1 MKVTSAAE
9 GKRLG
14 IYLLIPGLA
23 LLMTA
28 GYIAFREL
36 RFRTVA
42 VPAIGKYTDEG
53 GSPVGG
59 GRTIFTYY
67 ITYKSQGGGSYQFIE
82 SGVTEQLPEGKPLD
96 ILYDP
101 SDPKEARLSTRDG
114 WYLPRNLG
122 PAGFLF
128 TMLGFVLIRRRSVHS
143 STNSPET
150 TAVK

>member
-59 GRTIFTYY
+59 GRTWNDYARN
-67 ITYKSQGGGSYQFIE
+67 YQMKRI
-82 SGVTEQLPEGKPLD
+82 
-96 ILYDP
+96 
-101 SDPKEARLSTRDG
+101 A
-114 WYLPRNLG
+114 
-122 PAGFLF
+122 
-128 TMLGFVLIRRRSVHS
+128 RRRR
-143 STNSPET
+143 
-150 TAVK
+150 